1 MLDLV
6 FSAEGGSAS
15 GGKNYNSR
23 KSPNEKFFREIL
35 DTAIKEVKINPVRS
49 RGALRALAASNGIKN
64 KKVEVSLNLV
74 GKAKIK
80 ELNKKYRNTN
90 EVTDVLS
97 FPLEES
103 RFKKHAIL
111 PLGDIFICLPFA
123 VQESKRQN
131 ISLEKE
137 LAWLTIH
144 GFLHL
149 LGYDHEKSATGK
161 KKMFSLE
168 NKILKELKY

>member
-6 FSAEGGSAS
+6 F
-15 GGKNYNSR
+15 KNYTSR
-23 KSPNEKFFREIL
+23 KAPNDKFFIKIL
-35 DTAIKEVKINPVRS
+35 GTAIRELKIKD
-49 RGALRALAASNGIKN
+49 KN
-64 KKVEVSLNLV
+64 IETSLNLV
-74 GKAKIK
+74 GEAKIK
-80 ELNKKYRNTN
+80 ELNKKYRDKN

-103 RFKKHAIL
+103 RFKKHDIL

-123 VQESKRQN
+123 VKESEKQS

-137 LAWLTIH
+137 LAWLTVH

-149 LGYDHEKSATGK
+149 LGYDHEKSANDK
-161 KKMFSLE
+161 KKMFRLE
-168 NKILKELKY
+168 SKILKELNF